1 MLKAVIPV
9 PSKEVRMRP
18 FEKSLWNDRAS
29 RFVDERLDAV
39 RIVHLPRNENV
50 QLVEMT
56 G

>member
-9 PSKEVRMRP
+9 PSKEVRVRP
-18 FEKSLWNDRAS
+18 FEKSLWNDRES

-39 RIVHLPRNENV
+39 RIVHLPRNKDV
-50 QLVEMT
+50 QLVGKT